1 MLKYLLEIT
10 NNTRKV
16 GEYKMSLNNDC
27 FYCVKDSRLT
37 DIMLKVCDL
46 EVSTLY
52 LFKEQTYSGRCLVA
66 YNGHVDEICDL
77 SDEERDAFMKDVAV
91 AAKAMHK
98 AFKPVKVNYG
108 AYGDTMHHLH
118 YHLVPKYEGGPDFGG
133 VFRMNPQAVYLTDE
147 EYNALIAQVKEN
159 L

>member
-1 MLKYLLEIT
+1 
-10 NNTRKV
+10 
-16 GEYKMSLNNDC
+16 MSFNNDC

-37 DIMLKVCDL
+37 DIMIKVCDL

-52 LFKEQTYSGRCLVA
+52 LFKEQTYRGRLLVA
-66 YNGHVDEICDL
+66 YNEHKGEICEL
-77 SDEERDAFMKDVAV
+77 TDEQRDAFMKDVAT

-98 AFKPVKVNYG
+98 AFNPAKVNYG
-108 AYGDTMHHLH
+108 AYGDTMPHLH

-133 VFRMNPQAVYLTDE
+133 TFQMNPRAVYLTDE
-147 EYNALIAQVKEN
+147 EYNELIQKVKEN